1 VFLVNNFLA
10 EEGISMELVAGL
22 VICLIGL
29 EGELV
34 RAGVGGKTGLEKRKF
49 KKVKML
55 LSSYLKDL
63 KIKNLKPNAERIL
76 ALSVLDLFVLKII
89 FMKRS
94 DLKILREKP
103 RNLYQSIEKQVKK
116 LLYFSLTHK

>member
-1 VFLVNNFLA
+1 
-10 EEGISMELVAGL
+10 MELVAGL